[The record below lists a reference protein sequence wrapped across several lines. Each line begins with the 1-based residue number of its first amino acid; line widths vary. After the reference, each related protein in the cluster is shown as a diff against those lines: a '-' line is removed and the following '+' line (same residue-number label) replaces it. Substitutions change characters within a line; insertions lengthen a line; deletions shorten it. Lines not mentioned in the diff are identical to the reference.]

1 MGIKGVRII
10 KVVEMVSVVK
20 IKDFEDAAY
29 EELDDDLFLRSMYVQ
44 LLNLEIMHNP
54 KM

>member
-1 MGIKGVRII
+1 
-10 KVVEMVSVVK
+10 MVSVVK
-20 IKDFEDAAY
+20 IKDFEGAAY

-54 KM
+54 KMLRK